1 MIIKCCI
8 GSGYGDEGKGMWT
21 DYLVRNSE
29 KPIVVRNNGG
39 AQVGHTVVRGDKR
52 YIFSHL
58 GSGTL
63 RGAPTLFTR
72 NTVVNPLL
80 FLKETKGRNAGL
92 NPKVY
97 IENQAQVT
105 TPLRY
110 AAKPMPGDE

>member
-1 MIIKCCI
+1 MIQVKAVI
-8 GSGYGDEGKGMWT
+8 GLNYGDEGKGMWT
-21 DYLVRNSE
+21 DYLLRNSE

-39 AQVGHTVVRGDKR
+39 AQVGHTVVFNNQR

-97 IENQAQVT
+97 IENQAQ
-105 TPLRY
+105 
-110 AAKPMPGDE
+110 